1 MKTALART
9 RGAARITNT
18 SHPAFQ
24 GLTEGN
30 RKTFFFPLTNRLPL
44 HARMSRFTRQVIT
57 VFLTLLG
64 VSPLAAE
71 GVSPGASKLVDFG
84 NGWAIT
90 NAMATGWVGSALLV
104 TFILWLIGKPSII
117 PSKGQAVIESLIE
130 GLRGIFE
137 PIVGKHAFPAA
148 FPLLVTFFV
157 FILFHNWMG
166 LFPGVGT
173 VGWGQVVDGHFQMSR
188 PWVRPHNADF
198 NGTIALALISFG
210 AWAIIVF
217 KIAGPKL
224 ILKDLFGNKADKGET
239 PGWLYPVLSLVFLV
253 VGLIEVFSIAI
264 RPFTLSVRLF
274 GNVYGGENL
283 LHGTGFFF
291 AFYFMELM
299 VGVIQALVFT
309 LLTAVYIG
317 LLCNHEGGDH
327 AHDEAHGGGAH
338 H

>member
-1 MKTALART
+1 
-9 RGAARITNT
+9 
-18 SHPAFQ
+18 
-24 GLTEGN
+24 LTEG
-30 RKTFFFPLTNRLPL
+30 RVVFFASPFAISHLLC
-44 HARMSRFTRQVIT
+44 ARMSRVTRLATFVT
-57 VFLTLLG
+57 AFVLG

-71 GVSPGASKLVDFG
+71 GVAPSAAKLVDFG
-84 NGWAIT
+84 HGWAIT
-90 NAMATGWVGSALLV
+90 NAMATGWAMSALLV
-104 TFILWLIGKPSII
+104 ALVLWLIGKPSVV

-137 PIVGKHAFPAA
+137 PIIGKRAFPAS
-148 FPLLVTFFV
+148 FPLLITFFI

-166 LFPGVGT
+166 LIPGVGT
-173 VGWGQVVDGHFQMSR
+173 MGWGHEIDGQFHLTR
-188 PWVRPHNADF
+188 PWIRPHNADF

-210 AWAIIVF
+210 AWAIIVL
-217 KIAGPKL
+217 KYAGPAL
-224 ILKDLFGNKADKGET
+224 IAKDLFGNKADKAET
-239 PGWLYPVLSLVFLV
+239 PGWLYPILSLVFLV
-253 VGLIEVFSIAI
+253 VGFIEVFSIVI

-274 GNVYGGENL
+274 GNIFGGENL

-291 AFYFMELM
+291 VFYFMELL

-327 AHDEAHGGGAH
+327 AHDDKHGGEAKAH